1 MSNATISRRYAKALL
16 ELAEEAKQTPAV
28 HKALAAFAETWAS
41 SDTLRDLFENPS
53 VSAESR
59 GKVLDQVATRLA
71 APPLLKNTLKLLADR
86 GRMALLPEL
95 AAAFN
100 GLAQTAT
107 GQVEAEVTTASPMP
121 EKYYLELQKV
131 LEKVTGKKVLV
142 VRKQDP
148 SIIAGVIT
156 RVGDKVFDGS
166 VRNRL
171 TELKEQLLAQ

>member
-16 ELAEEAKQTPAV
+16 ELAEEAKQTPTV
-28 HKALAAFAETWAS
+28 HKALAAFAETWAT
-41 SDTLRDLFENPS
+41 SDTLRDVFENPS

-59 GKVLDQVATRLA
+59 QKVLDQVATRLA

>member
-1 MSNATISRRYAKALL
+1 MPNRAASYFHLHLISDSTGETLTTMAKAAAVQYSQVRPIEHVHPLVRT
-16 ELAEEAKQTPAV
+16 AKQ
-28 HKALAAFAETWAS
+28 LE
-41 SDTLRDLFENPS
+41 
-53 VSAESR
+53 
-59 GKVLDQVATRLA
+59 KVLDQVATRLA

-107 GQVEAEVTTASPMP
+107 GQVEAEVTTAAPMP
-121 EKYYLELQKV
+121 DKYYLELQKV
-131 LEKVTGKKVLV
+131 LEKVTGKKVVV

>member
-121 EKYYLELQKV
+121 DKYYLELQKV

>member
-1 MSNATISRRYAKALL
+1 MAAK
-16 ELAEEAKQTPAV
+16 V
-28 HKALAAFAETWAS
+28 RETK
-41 SDTLRDLFENPS
+41 DYRLRIDYQSED
-53 VSAESR
+53 EI
-59 GKVLDQVATRLA
+59 GQ
-71 APPLLKNTLKLLADR
+71 
-86 GRMALLPEL
+86 L

-100 GLAQTAT
+100 VLAQSTT
-107 GQVEAEVTTASPMP
+107 GQVEAEVTTAAPMP

-131 LEKVTGKKVLV
+131 LEKVTGKKVVV

>member
-1 MSNATISRRYAKALL
+1 VSNATISRRYAKALL
-16 ELAEEAKQTPAV
+16 DLAEAAKQTPAV
-28 HKALAAFAETWAS
+28 HTALSAFAETWAS
-41 SDTLRDLFENPS
+41 SDTLRALFENPS

-59 GKVLDQVATRLA
+59 ANVLEQVAARLS
-71 APPLLKNTLKLLADR
+71 APPLLKNTLKLLAER
-86 GRMALLPEL
+86 GRMGLVPEL

-107 GQVEAEVTTASPMP
+107 GQVEAEVTTASAMP
-121 EKYYLELQKV
+121 DNYYVELQKV
-131 LEKVTGKKVLV
+131 LEKVTGKKVVV

-171 TELKEQLLAQ
+171 SELKEQLLAP

>member
-1 MSNATISRRYAKALL
+1 
-16 ELAEEAKQTPAV
+16 V
-28 HKALAAFAETWAS
+28 HKALHAFAETWDS
-41 SDTLRDLFENPS
+41 SDMLRDVFENPS
-53 VSAESR
+53 VTVESR
-59 GKVLDQVATRLA
+59 HKVLDQVTARLA

-86 GRMALLPEL
+86 GRMALVPEL
-95 AAAFN
+95 SAAFN
-100 GLAQTAT
+100 VLAQAAT

-131 LEKVTGKKVLV
+131 LEKVTGKKVVV

-148 SIIAGVIT
+148 TIIAGVIT

-171 TELKEQLLAQ
+171 TELKEQLLAH